1 LLEELGCE
9 ILLGHATEIRRRARW
24 RHKNDRRDAELILD
38 LMLHNEF
45 PRLYL
50 PPLQSREVLRMLR
63 YREKLIKMRTIGK
76 NSLAGPGLAV
86 RPSQRPASVYQ
97 SRIAGAK

>member
-1 LLEELGCE
+1 
-9 ILLGHATEIRRRARW
+9 
-24 RHKNDRRDAELILD
+24 
-38 LMLHNEF
+38 
-45 PRLYL
+45 
-50 PPLQSREVLRMLR
+50 MLR

-97 SRIAGAK
+97 NRIAGAK